1 MNARERILAKAR
13 AATDVLPD
21 KTPLPEESIV
31 SSVRS
36 RFAPDSKSREAV
48 VAGFEEVW
56 NAVGGALVRSETEL
70 LEKLKDLGASKGYV
84 DPSLSA
90 ERLKE
95 AFVVDGRFNRSEV
108 DAYDFGVTRASV
120 AIAET
125 GTVVLTDG
133 DTPNRLSA
141 LAPWIHVAV
150 LSRETIQATLR
161 EALPG
166 FGSDPSVVM
175 VSGPSKTADIEGIL
189 IEGVHGPGVQICW
202 LV

>member
-1 MNARERILAKAR
+1 MNARERIFAKIR

-21 KTPLPEESIV
+21 KTPLPELATV

-36 RFAPDSKSREAV
+36 RFAPDSTNREAV
-48 VAGFEEVW
+48 VARFEEIW
-56 NAVGGALVRSETEL
+56 KGVGGVLVRNEAEL
-70 LEKLKDLGASKGYV
+70 LAKLKELGASKGYV

-90 ERLKE
+90 E
-95 AFVVDGRFNRSEV
+95 AFEGAFSIDRSFSRQDVDT
-108 DAYDFGVTRASV
+108 YDFGVTRASG
-120 AIAET
+120 AIAEI
-125 GTVVLTDG
+125 GAIVLTDG

-150 LSRETIQATLR
+150 LNQETIRARLSD
-161 EALPG
+161 AIPA
-166 FGSDPSVVM
+166 FGSDPSVILVA
-175 VSGPSKTADIEGIL
+175 GPSKTADIEGIL